1 MAWFGASLLFGQAN
15 DSGNAQLGNG
25 TLRSEGR
32 LASTG
37 INLVYGAGPSRLI
50 ACLLLGATLTVTGG
64 ATDLG
69 AATTRSGGRLAGQ
82 LTTKVAVAGQTID
95 QSRVMGTL
103 TTRVAMAGVVRT
115 QSRTFSTGLGTNL
128 SLGTGTI
135 QSSARL
141 TGLGSSRVA
150 LAGTTEATGR
160 LVGSLEMAGTT
171 VALAGAIQG
180 QSALASSGINL
191 VYPAGPVR
199 VQTLLAGT
207 LGTTSGATPIG
218 TGTTEAVG
226 LLRGL
231 LASRVALGGQVEEQP
246 RLIGTLGFV
255 TPATPLG
262 TGTILGTER
271 LRSTGINLVYPA
283 APIRF
288 TGARVRATGILDVP
302 IPIQGGVLRSGGVLW
317 GTLGVAAEHTL
328 IGQGKFQSGGRL
340 LSTGITL
347 VYPAAPIRLTGA
359 LTTARLT
366 DFVAPVALAGTTM
379 GGSGLLYGL
388 ETTITEF
395 AAEIVGPTTILRGQL
410 GFVPS
415 TVGMGAGQVRSTAR
429 LTGSA
434 LQSLVPLQGTIGA
447 TATLPAATLGVA
459 SGATLLGNG
468 QTLDLGRLRGVLST
482 RIPMGGGVVL
492 DGARLRGSLGSA
504 AEFPS
509 LAGTIAA
516 SSGRLWGQ
524 VNVDLELSGVGVGR
538 THLWLGQV
546 ANEAVPASAAANL
559 YVLTGA
565 YGQGAGLD
573 TLALTETPD
582 IAPLGVQGR
591 IRLRRIVVPI
601 RHAGACTVRI
611 TPIVDYNTAL
621 DSLSVS
627 YEAPATPRRR
637 AIQKKVL
644 RGCTVVRLRIE
655 VTTTTGAVEVYTP
668 TLYYDPITQ
677 ATSLAMGGAP

>member
-15 DSGNAQLGNG
+15 NSAPLGTGTVAASGAL
-25 TLRSEGR
+25 S
-32 LASTG
+32 STG

-64 ATDLG
+64 TTDLG

-82 LTTKVAVAGQTID
+82 LTTKVAVAGRTID

-150 LAGTTEATGR
+150 LAGITEATGR
-160 LVGSLEMAGTT
+160 LAGSLGMAGTT
-171 VALAGAIQG
+171 VDLAGAIQG
-180 QSALASSGINL
+180 QSALASTGINL

-207 LGTTSGATPIG
+207 LGS
-218 TGTTEAVG
+218 TGG
-226 LLRGL
+226 IQ
-231 LASRVALGGQVEEQP
+231 S
-246 RLIGTLGFV
+246 
-255 TPATPLG
+255 LG
-262 TGTILGTER
+262 TGTIRSIERLPGAALSAVVVTPMGGGTIRGTER

-328 IGQGKFQSGGRL
+328 IGQGKIQSGGRL

-415 TVGMGAGQVRSTAR
+415 TATLGLGRIRSTAR
-429 LTGSA
+429 LPGAA

-509 LAGTIAA
+509 LAGTIVA

-546 ANEAVPASAAANL
+546 ANEAVPVSAAANL

-637 AIQKKVL
+637 AIQMKVL

>member
-37 INLVYGAGPSRLI
+37 INLVYGAGPSRLV

-160 LVGSLEMAGTT
+160 LVGSLGMAGTT

-199 VQTLLAGT
+199 AQTLLAGT
-207 LGTTSGATPIG
+207 LGS
-218 TGTTEAVG
+218 TGG
-226 LLRGL
+226 IQ
-231 LASRVALGGQVEEQP
+231 S
-246 RLIGTLGFV
+246 
-255 TPATPLG
+255 LG
-262 TGTILGTER
+262 TGTIRPIERLPGAALSAVVVTPMGGGTIRGTER

-410 GFVPS
+410 GDRKS
-415 TVGMGAGQVRSTAR
+415 
-429 LTGSA
+429 
-434 LQSLVPLQGTIGA
+434 
-447 TATLPAATLGVA
+447 
-459 SGATLLGNG
+459 
-468 QTLDLGRLRGVLST
+468 
-482 RIPMGGGVVL
+482 VV
-492 DGARLRGSLGSA
+492 
-504 AEFPS
+504 
-509 LAGTIAA
+509 
-516 SSGRLWGQ
+516 
-524 VNVDLELSGVGVGR
+524 
-538 THLWLGQV
+538 
-546 ANEAVPASAAANL
+546 
-559 YVLTGA
+559 
-565 YGQGAGLD
+565 
-573 TLALTETPD
+573 
-582 IAPLGVQGR
+582 
-591 IRLRRIVVPI
+591 
-601 RHAGACTVRI
+601 
-611 TPIVDYNTAL
+611 
-621 DSLSVS
+621 
-627 YEAPATPRRR
+627 
-637 AIQKKVL
+637 
-644 RGCTVVRLRIE
+644 
-655 VTTTTGAVEVYTP
+655 
-668 TLYYDPITQ
+668 
-677 ATSLAMGGAP
+677 